1 MMIWWGAPID
11 GNLHKDHQLGPGCQV
26 AKGAMDWAA
35 LEIWE
40 ESKKCLEVSG
50 SRSWDM
56 LGPCILSHVFLKSS
70 EITISWV
77 GKSNCA
83 VDFAGPGNS
92 MAKNTSHHL
101 SVVDIYWRDPVVTSN
116 AARFLQLPRS
126 EIPWN
131 PMASPTLQPCSKA
144 TNTPQGIHPGHN
156 SLTWDGSGRNA
167 WVVVSHET
175 LAFRWQK
182 VAFDAAK
189 MGRVWMCYGFLGENR
204 ALSRLRTSIEGNKLL

>member
-101 SVVDIYWRDPVVTSN
+101 SVVDIDGTQLWPVT
-116 AARFLQLPRS
+116 PRGFYS
-126 EIPWN
+126 YPVAKFHGIPWHPLHFN
-131 PMASPTLQPCSKA
+131 HVPKQQTPRREFIPGTTALPGTAPAATPGWSFHTKHWHFVDKKWLLMQPK
-144 TNTPQGIHPGHN
+144 
-156 SLTWDGSGRNA
+156 W
-167 WVVVSHET
+167 
-175 LAFRWQK
+175 
-182 VAFDAAK
+182 
-189 MGRVWMCYGFLGENR
+189 GRVWMCYGFLGENR